1 MSDEELQQIC
11 DTYNICYIVGSLPTS
26 SKAFTFNYGDKYLV
40 VVSNRCSKE
49 QQRKS
54 LIHEL
59 SHITKGHFDGCL
71 EDVDDVEKEA
81 RELTQILSK

>member
-1 MSDEELQQIC
+1 MNDEELQQIC
-11 DTYNICYIVGSLPTS
+11 NDYNICYIVGSLPST

-40 VVSNRCSKE
+40 VVSNKCSKE

-59 SHITKGHFDGCL
+59 THITNGHFDQQL
-71 EDVDDVEKEA
+71 ENVDDIEQETRITTNK
-81 RELTQILSK
+81 LSK

>member
-1 MSDEELQQIC
+1 MTDEELQQIC
-11 DTYNICYIVGSLPTS
+11 DEYNICYVVGSLPTS

-40 VVSNRCSKE
+40 VVSNKCSAM

-59 SHITKGHFDGCL
+59 SHITNGHFDHL
-71 EDVDDVEKEA
+71 LDEVDEVEKEA
-81 RELTQILSK
+81 RSFTEQVVE

>member
-1 MSDEELQQIC
+1 MNDEELQQIC
-11 DTYNICYIVGSLPTS
+11 DDYNICYIVGSLPST

-40 VVSNRCSKE
+40 VVSNKCSKE

-59 SHITKGHFDGCL
+59 THITNGDFDQAL
-71 EDVDDVEKEA
+71 EDVDAIEEKTRA
-81 RELTQILSK
+81 TTNTLYK

>member
-11 DTYNICYIVGSLPTS
+11 DNYNICYIVGNLPST

-40 VVSNRCSKE
+40 VVSDKCSKE

-59 SHITKGHFDGCL
+59 VHITEGHFEQYL
-71 EDVDDVEKEA
+71 EDVDNIEHDTKNI
-81 RELTQILSK
+81 TNDIFK